1 MKILN
6 KFKGTFMAV
15 MALGVFF
22 TLGSKSTYAT
32 ENEISSGIYEVEN
45 DVYHESETGMAM
57 SRTYLLPTMT
67 VEVTKDHII
76 YTVGFSGSNYM
87 ENYRMKLNGEDA
99 VVEIVEENSEDGI
112 VKLNI
117 EVDKVDADMDALIYV
132 GPMERDVQFKVIPK
146 METLTLI
153 EEIVEEDNSE
163 VNTIEEADV
172 DADVTTEEL
181 NIENENN
188 IVDSSDNSDNIKP
201 IVIGLG
207 VVIVLLIVGL
217 TIIKAKKKSA

>member
-1 MKILN
+1 MKKNN
-6 KFKGTFMAV
+6 KFRQVIMAMMFLGMFLTIGTINVHA
-15 MALGVFF
+15 
-22 TLGSKSTYAT
+22 SDIK
-32 ENEISSGIYEVEN
+32 SGIYEVEN

-76 YTVGFSGSNYM
+76 YSVGFSGSNYM

>member
-1 MKILN
+1 
-6 KFKGTFMAV
+6 
-15 MALGVFF
+15 
-22 TLGSKSTYAT
+22 
-32 ENEISSGIYEVEN
+32 
-45 DVYHESETGMAM
+45 
-57 SRTYLLPTMT
+57 
-67 VEVTKDHII
+67 
-76 YTVGFSGSNYM
+76 
-87 ENYRMKLNGEDA
+87 MKLNGEDA